1 MVELKG
7 LVECVPVTDVFKVGN
22 QIGLM
27 RPN

>member
-1 MVELKG
+1 MVELKS
-7 LVECVPVTDVFKVGN
+7 LVEYVPITDVFKVGN